1 MRLSLPIDPLLPE
14 LTASLHNHPNLVL
27 QADPGAGKTT
37 RVPPALLESGLLG
50 NGECWILEPRRLA
63 ARLAAT
69 RVADELG
76 EALGQQAGYAV
87 RFEQKVSKATRLRFV
102 TEGLLLRRL
111 HGDPQLRGI
120 SAVVLDEF
128 HERHLHTDLGIT
140 LLRRLQRESR
150 PDLRLLVMSAT
161 LDPGPVAA
169 FLDAPVLRS
178 EGRVFPVNTAF
189 LPRPDDRPIDQ
200 QVADALERLYSE
212 GLKNHTLVFLPGAAD
227 IRACL
232 KGCEGLAQRR
242 GLSLR
247 PLHGELS
254 PDAQAHAL
262 AVSDTPKVILSTNVA
277 ESSVT
282 LDGIGAVVDSGL
294 GREASHSP
302 WSGLSGLRTVRISQ
316 ARCTQRTGRAG
327 RTGPGRC
334 LRLYTEA
341 DFGGRPAFDTPE
353 LQRSD
358 LAEPLLSL
366 HGMGIADPAGLDWF
380 EAPPAASMTAA
391 EALLTQLGALENGA
405 LSAVGR
411 RMADLPLHPRL
422 ARLAIAGEDLG
433 IPQLAL
439 RAAALLETG
448 NLSARQGLATR
459 EGQGWAP
466 VKTGHGADS
475 DLLLR
480 LDQFEEAE
488 AAGFGAGACRAAGLD
503 LAALQRAKRAA
514 QSLARCLPSSLA
526 RGDRLLAVARDV
538 PPGTPR
544 VVTGPSPATAAS
556 EPADAE
562 TRLLKALLAAYPDRV
577 GQLSANGTCAF
588 AGGGGAKLDTS
599 SRVRRPGLILALEAE
614 ALKQGTG
621 GQTLIRM
628 ASRCEADWLLE
639 AFPDRLEDVDEVV
652 FNASAGRVERRT
664 EIRFEGLSIDM
675 SRGPADPA
683 DPRVTGL
690 LAQALRDRPLD
701 DVPAR
706 FLARL
711 AFLRKHRPDLELPED
726 LLDPLLE
733 GACQGRSTLREV
745 QDVDWP
751 ASLRQAFPS
760 DLLRLLDTWAPEAI
774 QLPKGRPTKV
784 HYEDDPPWIASRLQD
799 FWGLKKSP
807 AVAGGAVPLVLHLLA
822 PNMRAVQVTTDLAG
836 FWQRAYQELRPGLSR
851 RYPKHHWPE

>member
-1 MRLSLPIDPLLPE
+1 MRLSLPIDSLLPQLIE
-14 LTASLHNHPNLVL
+14 SLRGNPNLVL

-37 RVPPALLESGLLG
+37 RVPPALLEAGLLG
-50 NGECWILEPRRLA
+50 SGECWILEPRRLA

-69 RVADELG
+69 RVADELD
-76 EALGQQAGYAV
+76 EPLGQRAGYAV

-111 HGDPQLRGI
+111 HGDPRLGGI
-120 SAVVLDEF
+120 TAVVLDEF

-140 LLRRLQRESR
+140 LLRRLQRDSR
-150 PDLRLLVMSAT
+150 PDLKLLVMSAT
-161 LDPGPVAA
+161 LDPGPVATY
-169 FLDAPVLRS
+169 LDAPVMKS

-189 LPRPDDRPIDQ
+189 LPRPDDRPIEQ
-200 QVADALERLYSE
+200 QVADALDRLYGE
-212 GLKNHTLVFLPGAAD
+212 GLRNHTLVFLPGAAE

-232 KGCEGLAQRR
+232 KGCEAVAARR

-247 PLHGELS
+247 PLHGEIS

-262 AVSDTPKVILSTNVA
+262 EVCDTPKIILSTNVA

-316 ARCTQRTGRAG
+316 ARCIQRTGRAG

-334 LRLYTEA
+334 LRLYTET
-341 DFGGRPAFDTPE
+341 DFQARPTFDTPE

-358 LAEPLLSL
+358 LAEPLLAL
-366 HGMGIADPAGLDWF
+366 HDLGIAEPGALAWF
-380 EAPPAASMTAA
+380 EAPPDAALGAA
-391 EALLTQLGALENGA
+391 EALLTRLGALECGT
-405 LSAVGR
+405 LSPVGH

-422 ARLAIAGEDLG
+422 ARLVVAGADLG

-448 NLSARQGLATR
+448 NLSARLGLDR
-459 EGQGWAP
+459 GP

-488 AAGFGAGACRAAGLD
+488 AAGFSPGACRAAGLD
-503 LAALQRAKRAA
+503 AAAIQRARRAV
-514 QSLARCLPSSLA
+514 QSL
-526 RGDRLLAVARDV
+526 GRLL
-538 PPGTPR
+538 
-544 VVTGPSPATAAS
+544 PSPAD
-556 EPADAE
+556 PADAE
-562 TRLLKALLAAYPDRV
+562 TRMLKALLLAYPDRV

-588 AGGGGAKLDTS
+588 AGGGGAKLDPA
-599 SRVRRPGLILALEAE
+599 SRVRRPGLVLALEAE

-621 GQTLIRM
+621 GQTLIRL

-639 AFPDRLEDVDEVV
+639 AFSERLEDVDEVA
-652 FNASAGRVERRT
+652 FHASAGRVERRS
-664 EIRFEGLSIDM
+664 ELRYDGLTIDA
-675 SRGPADPA
+675 SRGPADPS
-683 DPRVTGL
+683 DPRVAAL
-690 LAQALRDRPLD
+690 LAVALRDRPLD
-701 DVPAR
+701 EVPAR

-711 AFLRKHRPDLELPED
+711 TFLRKHRPELNLSED
-726 LLDPLLE
+726 LLGPLLA
-733 GACQGRSTLREV
+733 GACAGRATLREV

-751 ASLRQAFPS
+751 AALRQAFPAET
-760 DLLRLLDTWAPEAI
+760 LRLLDAWAPEAV
-774 QLPKGRPTKV
+774 QLPKGRPTKI

-822 PNMRAVQVTTDLAG
+822 PNMRALQVTTDIAG
-836 FWQRAYQELRPGLSR
+836 FWQRVYKELRPALSR

>member
-1 MRLSLPIDPLLPE
+1 MRLNLPIDPLLPQLVE
-14 LTASLHNHPNLVL
+14 NLRQRPNLVL

-50 NGECWILEPRRLA
+50 EGECWILEPRRLA

-69 RVADELG
+69 RVAEELG
-76 EALGQQAGYAV
+76 EVLGQRAGYAV

-150 PDLRLLVMSAT
+150 PDLKLVVMSAT

-169 FLDAPVLRS
+169 YLEAPVMKS
-178 EGRVFPVNTAF
+178 EGRVFPVDTAF
-189 LPRPDDRPIDQ
+189 LPRPDDRHVEQ
-200 QVADALERLYSE
+200 QVADALERLYGE
-212 GLKNHTLVFLPGAAD
+212 GLRQHTLVFLPGAAE

-232 KGCEGLAQRR
+232 KGCEAVAARH

-247 PLHGELS
+247 PLHGDLS
-254 PDAQAHAL
+254 PEAQAHAL
-262 AVSDTPKVILSTNVA
+262 EVTATPKVILSTNVA

-316 ARCTQRTGRAG
+316 ARCAQRTGRAG

-341 DFGGRPAFDTPE
+341 DFGSRPAFDIPE
-353 LQRSD
+353 LQRAD
-358 LAEPLLSL
+358 LAEPLLAL
-366 HGMGIADPAGLDWF
+366 HGMGIGHPEALDWF
-380 EAPPAASMTAA
+380 EAPPATSLGAA
-391 EALLTQLGALENGA
+391 ETLLTRLGALEDGA
-405 LSAVGR
+405 LSPVGR

-422 ARLAIAGEDLG
+422 ARLAVAGTDLG

-448 NLSARQGLATR
+448 SLSARQGLDR
-459 EGQGWAP
+459 AP

-503 LAALQRAKRAA
+503 MAAIQRARRAV
-514 QSLARCLPSSLA
+514 QSLSRFL
-526 RGDRLLAVARDV
+526 
-538 PPGTPR
+538 
-544 VVTGPSPATAAS
+544 PSPAG
-556 EPADAE
+556 PADAE
-562 TRLLKALLAAYPDRV
+562 ARLLKALLLAYPDRV

-588 AGGGGAKLDTS
+588 AAGGGAKLDPA

-614 ALKQGTG
+614 AVKQGTG
-621 GQTLIRM
+621 GQTLIRQ

-639 AFPDRLEDVDEVV
+639 AFPERLEDIDEVV

-664 EIRFEGLSIDM
+664 EIRFDGLSIDV

-683 DPRVTGL
+683 DPRVASL
-690 LAQALRDRPLD
+690 LAEGLRDRPLD
-701 DVPAR
+701 EVPTR

-711 AFLRKHRPDLELPED
+711 AFLRKHRPDLDLPED
-726 LLDPLLE
+726 LLGPLLA
-733 GACQGRSTLREV
+733 GACRGRSTLREV

-751 ASLRQAFPS
+751 AALRQAFPA
-760 DLLRLLDTWAPEAI
+760 DTLRLLDAWAPEAI

-822 PNMRAVQVTTDLAG
+822 PNMRAVQVTTDLTG
-836 FWQRAYQELRPGLSR
+836 FWQRVYKELRPGLSR

>member
-1 MRLSLPIDPLLPE
+1 MRTPLPIDPLLPRIV
-14 LTASLHNHPNLVL
+14 ASLRDAPNLVL

-37 RVPPALLESGLLG
+37 RVPPALLEAGLLG
-50 NGECWILEPRRLA
+50 GGECWILEPRRLA

-76 EALGQQAGYAV
+76 EALGERAGYAV
-87 RFEQKVSKATRLRFV
+87 RFEQKISKATRLRFV

-111 HGDPQLRGI
+111 HGDPALKGI
-120 SAVVLDEF
+120 AAVVLDEF
-128 HERHLHTDLGIT
+128 HERHLHTDLGLT
-140 LLRRLQRESR
+140 LLRRLQRMAR
-150 PDLRLLVMSAT
+150 PDLKLLVMSAT

-169 FLDAPVLRS
+169 YLDAPVLQS
-178 EGRVFPVNTAF
+178 TGRAFPVDTAF
-189 LPRPDDRPIDQ
+189 LTRPDDRPVEL
-200 QVADALERLYSE
+200 QVADALERLYGE
-212 GLKNHTLVFLPGAAD
+212 GLKGHTLVFLPGAAE

-232 KGCEGLAQRR
+232 KGCEALAARR

-254 PDAQAHAL
+254 PEAQAFAL
-262 AVSDTPKVILSTNVA
+262 EATETPKVILSTNVA

-282 LDGIGAVVDSGL
+282 LDGIGAVVDTGL

-334 LRLYTEA
+334 LRLFTEA
-341 DFGGRPAFDTPE
+341 DFNARPAFDTPE
-353 LQRSD
+353 LQRAD
-358 LAEPLLSL
+358 LAEPLLAL
-366 HGMGIADPAGLDWF
+366 HGMGITRLSDLHWF
-380 EAPPAASMTAA
+380 EAPPEAAVAAA
-391 EALLTQLGALENGA
+391 EGLLARLGALADGA
-405 LSAVGR
+405 LTPVGR

-422 ARLAIAGEDLG
+422 ARLAIAGEDLS
-433 IPQLAL
+433 IPRLAL

-448 NLSARQGLATR
+448 SLSARQGLDR
-459 EGQGWAP
+459 AP

-480 LDQFEEAE
+480 LDHFEEAE

-503 LAALQRAKRAA
+503 ASAVHRAKRAV
-514 QSLARCLPSSLA
+514 QSLS
-526 RGDRLLAVARDV
+526 RLLPAV
-538 PPGTPR
+538 P
-544 VVTGPSPATAAS
+544 

-562 TRLLKALLAAYPDRV
+562 ARLLRALLAAYPDRV

-588 AGGGGAKLDTS
+588 AGGGGAKLDPA
-599 SRVRRPGLILALEAE
+599 SRVRRPGLVLALEAE
-614 ALKQGTG
+614 AAKQGTG
-621 GQTLIRM
+621 TQTLIRL
-628 ASRCEADWLLE
+628 ASRCEADWLLD
-639 AFPDRLEDVDEVV
+639 AFPERLEAVDELQ
-652 FNASAGRVERRT
+652 FNASAGRVERRS
-664 EIRFEGLSIDM
+664 EIRFDGLVVDS
-675 SRGPADPA
+675 SRGPADPS
-683 DPRVTGL
+683 DPRAGEL
-690 LAQALRDRPLD
+690 LGEALRGRPLD
-701 DVPAR
+701 EVPAR

-711 AFLRKHRPDLELPED
+711 AFLRKHRPDLDLPED
-726 LLDPLLE
+726 LLGPLLA
-733 GACQGRSTLREV
+733 GACVGRTTLREV

-751 ASLRQAFPS
+751 AALRQAFPPET
-760 DLLRLLDTWAPEAI
+760 LRLLDTWAPDAI

-799 FWGLKKSP
+799 FWGLKKTP

-836 FWQRAYQELRPGLSR
+836 FWQRAYQELRPALSR

>member
-1 MRLSLPIDPLLPE
+1 MRLSLPIDALLPQ
-14 LTASLHNHPNLVL
+14 LVGSLRGNPNLVL

-37 RVPPALLESGLLG
+37 RVPPALLEAGLLG
-50 NGECWILEPRRLA
+50 EGERGGECWILEPRRLA

-76 EALGQQAGYAV
+76 EPLGQRAGYAV

-111 HGDPQLRGI
+111 QGDPQLRGLA
-120 SAVVLDEF
+120 AVVLDEF

-140 LLRRLQRESR
+140 LLRRLQRTSR
-150 PDLRLLVMSAT
+150 PDLKLLVMSAT
-161 LDPGPVAA
+161 LDPGPVATY
-169 FLDAPVLRS
+169 LDAPVIQS
-178 EGRVFPVNTAF
+178 EGRAFPVDTAF
-189 LPRPDDRPIDQ
+189 LPRPDDRPIEL
-200 QVADALERLYSE
+200 QVSDALDRLYGE
-212 GLKNHTLVFLPGAAD
+212 GLKNHTLVFLPGAAE

-232 KGCEGLAQRR
+232 KGCEIVAARR

-262 AVSDTPKVILSTNVA
+262 EVTDTPKVILSTNVA

-302 WSGLSGLRTVRISQ
+302 WSGLSGLRTTRISQ

-341 DFGGRPAFDTPE
+341 DFGARPAFDTPE

-366 HGMGIADPAGLDWF
+366 HGMGITDPGALDWF
-380 EAPPAASMTAA
+380 EAPPATAMTAA
-391 EALLTQLGALENGA
+391 ESLLTRLGALADGA
-405 LSAVGR
+405 LTPMGR

-422 ARLAIAGEDLG
+422 ARLAVAGEDLG

-448 NLSARQGLATR
+448 NLSARQGLDQT
-459 EGQGWAP
+459 P
-466 VKTGHGADS
+466 VKTGHGVDS

-488 AAGFGAGACRAAGLD
+488 AAGFSAGACRAAGLD
-503 LAALQRAKRAA
+503 AAAVHRAKRAV
-514 QSLARCLPSSLA
+514 QPLS
-526 RGDRLLAVARDV
+526 RLL
-538 PPGTPR
+538 
-544 VVTGPSPATAAS
+544 PSPA
-556 EPADAE
+556 EPPEAE
-562 TRLLKALLAAYPDRV
+562 TRLLKALLQAYPDRV
-577 GQLSANGTCAF
+577 GQLSTNGTCAF
-588 AGGGGAKLDTS
+588 AGGGGAKLDPA

-614 ALKQGTG
+614 AVKQGTG
-621 GQTLIRM
+621 GQTLIRL

-639 AFPDRLEDVDEVV
+639 AFPERLEDVDEVL
-652 FNASAGRVERRT
+652 FNASAGRVERRS
-664 EIRFEGLSIDM
+664 EIRYEGLSLDV

-683 DPRVTGL
+683 DPRVGEL
-690 LAQALRDRPLD
+690 LAEALRARPLD
-701 DVPAR
+701 EVPAR

-711 AFLRKHRPDLELPED
+711 AFLRKQRPDLGLPED
-726 LLDPLLE
+726 LLGPLLT
-733 GACQGRSTLREV
+733 GACAGRTTLREV

-751 ASLRQAFPS
+751 GALRQAFPAET
-760 DLLRLLDTWAPEAI
+760 LRLLDAWAPEAI

-799 FWGLKKSP
+799 FWGLKKTP

-822 PNMRAVQVTTDLAG
+822 PNMRALQVTTDLAG
-836 FWQRAYQELRPGLSR
+836 FWQRVYKDLRPGLSR

>member
-1 MRLSLPIDPLLPE
+1 MLTPLPIDPLLLRLVE
-14 LTASLHNHPNLVL
+14 SLRGNPNLVL

-37 RVPPALLESGLLG
+37 RVPPALLASGLLG
-50 NGECWILEPRRLA
+50 DGECWILEPRRLA
-63 ARLAAT
+63 ARLAAS

-76 EALGQQAGYAV
+76 EPLGQRAGYAV

-120 SAVVLDEF
+120 AAVVLDEF
-128 HERHLHTDLGIT
+128 HERHLHTDLAIT
-140 LLRRLQRESR
+140 LLRRLQQISR
-150 PDLRLLVMSAT
+150 PDLKLLVMSAT
-161 LDPGPVAA
+161 LDPGPVATY
-169 FLDAPVLRS
+169 LDAPVMQS
-178 EGRVFPVNTAF
+178 EGRVFPVDTAF
-189 LPRPDDRPIDQ
+189 LPRPDDRPIEQ
-200 QVADALERLYSE
+200 QVADALERLYGE
-212 GLKNHTLVFLPGAAD
+212 GLREHTLVFLPGAAE

-232 KGCEGLAQRR
+232 KGCEAVALRR

-254 PDAQAHAL
+254 PEAQTHAL
-262 AVSDTPKVILSTNVA
+262 EATDTPKVILSTNVA

-282 LDGIGAVVDSGL
+282 LDRIGAVVDSGL

-316 ARCTQRTGRAG
+316 ARCVQRTGRAG

-341 DFGGRPAFDTPE
+341 DFGARPAFDMPE

-366 HGMGIADPAGLDWF
+366 HGMGITDPAALAWF

-391 EALLTQLGALENGA
+391 ETLLTRLGALESGT
-405 LSAVGR
+405 LSAEGR
-411 RMADLPLHPRL
+411 RMASLPLHPRL
-422 ARLAIAGEDLG
+422 ARLAVTGEDLG

-448 NLSARQGLATR
+448 SLSARQGLDR
-459 EGQGWAP
+459 AP
-466 VKTGHGADS
+466 MKTGHGVDS

-480 LDQFEEAE
+480 LDQFEEAQ
-488 AAGFGAGACRAAGLD
+488 AAGFGAGACRAAGLEVS
-503 LAALQRAKRAA
+503 ALHRARRAV
-514 QSLARCLPSSLA
+514 QSLSRFL
-526 RGDRLLAVARDV
+526 
-538 PPGTPR
+538 
-544 VVTGPSPATAAS
+544 PSPA

-562 TRLLKALLAAYPDRV
+562 SRLLKALLWAYPDRV

-588 AGGGGAKLDTS
+588 AGGGGAKLDPA
-599 SRVRRPGLILALEAE
+599 SRVRRPGLILALEAD
-614 ALKQGTG
+614 AVKQGTG
-621 GQTLIRM
+621 GQTLIRL
-628 ASRCEADWLLE
+628 ASRCEADWLLD
-639 AFPDRLEDVDEVV
+639 AFPERLEDVDEVA
-652 FNASAGRVERRT
+652 FNASAGRVERRS
-664 EIRFEGLSIDM
+664 EIRYDGLSLDA

-683 DPRVTGL
+683 DPRVATL
-690 LAQALRDRPLD
+690 LAEALRERPLD
-701 DVPAR
+701 EVPAR
-706 FLARL
+706 YLARL
-711 AFLRKHRPDLELPED
+711 TFLRRHRPELGLPED
-726 LLDPLLE
+726 LVGPLLA
-733 GACQGRSTLREV
+733 GACVGRTTLREV

-751 ASLRQAFPS
+751 AALRQAFPTET
-760 DLLRLLDTWAPEAI
+760 LRLLDAWAPEAI

-807 AVAGGAVPLVLHLLA
+807 SVAGGVVPLVLHLLA
-822 PNMRAVQVTTDLAG
+822 PNMRALQVTTDLAG
-836 FWQRAYQELRPGLSR
+836 FWERVYKDLRPTLSR

>member
-1 MRLSLPIDPLLPE
+1 MRLSLPIDPLLPQIVD
-14 LTASLHNHPNLVL
+14 SLRSQPNLVL

-50 NGECWILEPRRLA
+50 EGECWILEPRRLA

-76 EALGQQAGYAV
+76 EPLGQRAGYAV
-87 RFEQKVSKATRLRFV
+87 RFEQKVSRATRLRFV

-120 SAVVLDEF
+120 AAVVLDEF
-128 HERHLHTDLGIT
+128 HERHLHTDLAIT
-140 LLRRLQRESR
+140 LLRRLQRSNR
-150 PDLRLLVMSAT
+150 PDLKLLVMSAT

-169 FLDAPVLRS
+169 YLDAPVSKS
-178 EGRVFPVNTAF
+178 EGRAFPVATAF

-200 QVADALERLYSE
+200 QVSDALDKLYGE
-212 GLKNHTLVFLPGAAD
+212 GLRGHTLVFLPGAAE

-232 KGCEGLAQRR
+232 KGCEALAARR

-247 PLHGELS
+247 PLHGDLS
-254 PDAQAHAL
+254 PEAQALAL
-262 AVSDTPKVILSTNVA
+262 VASDTPKVILSTNVA

-316 ARCTQRTGRAG
+316 ARCVQRTGRAG

-341 DFGGRPAFDTPE
+341 DYQARPAFDTPE

-358 LAEPLLSL
+358 LAVPLLSL
-366 HGMGIADPAGLDWF
+366 HGMGITDPSTLDWF
-380 EAPPAASMTAA
+380 EAPPAASLAAA
-391 EALLTQLGALENGA
+391 EGLLTRLGALTEGA
-405 LSAVGR
+405 LTAVGR

-422 ARLAIAGEDLG
+422 ARLAVAGEDLG

-439 RAAALLETG
+439 RAAALLESG
-448 NLSARQGLATR
+448 NLSARQGLDR
-459 EGQGWAP
+459 GP

-488 AAGFGAGACRAAGLD
+488 AASFSAGACRAAGLD
-503 LAALQRAKRAA
+503 ASAVHRAKRAV
-514 QSLARCLPSSLA
+514 QSLT
-526 RGDRLLAVARDV
+526 RLL
-538 PPGTPR
+538 
-544 VVTGPSPATAAS
+544 PSPAP
-556 EPADAE
+556 PADAE
-562 TRLLKALLAAYPDRV
+562 TRLLKALLMAYPDRV
-577 GQLSANGTCAF
+577 GQLSTNGTCAF
-588 AGGGGAKLDTS
+588 ASGGGAKLDPA

-614 ALKQGTG
+614 AVKQGTG
-621 GQTLIRM
+621 TQSQIRL
-628 ASRCEADWLLE
+628 ASRCEGDWLLD
-639 AFPDRLEDVDEVV
+639 AFPERLEDVDDVT
-652 FNASAGRVERRT
+652 FNASAGRVERRS
-664 EIRFEGLSIDM
+664 EIRFDGLVIDA

-683 DPRVTGL
+683 DPRVATL
-690 LAQALRDRPLD
+690 LAEALRDRPLD
-701 DVPAR
+701 EVPAR

-711 AFLRKHRPDLELPED
+711 VFLRKHRPELALPED
-726 LLDPLLE
+726 PLGPLLA
-733 GACQGRSTLREV
+733 GACAGRTNLREV

-751 ASLRQAFPS
+751 AALRQAFPAET
-760 DLLRLLDTWAPEAI
+760 LRLLDAWAPESI

-799 FWGLKKSP
+799 FWGLKKTP

-822 PNMRAVQVTTDLAG
+822 PNMRALQVTTDLAG
-836 FWQRAYQELRPGLSR
+836 FWQRVYKELRPALSR

>member
-1 MRLSLPIDPLLPE
+1 MRVSLPIDPLLPQIV
-14 LTASLHNHPNLVL
+14 ASLRGNPNLVL

-37 RVPPALLESGLLG
+37 RVPPALLEAGLLG
-50 NGECWILEPRRLA
+50 DGECWILEPRRLA

-76 EALGQQAGYAV
+76 EALGQRAGYAV

-111 HGDPQLRGI
+111 HGDPQLKGI
-120 SAVVLDEF
+120 AAVVLDEF

-140 LLRRLQRESR
+140 LLRRLQRGSR
-150 PDLRLLVMSAT
+150 PDLKLLVMSAT

-169 FLDAPVLRS
+169 YLDAPVLRS
-178 EGRVFPVNTAF
+178 EGRAFPVDTAF
-189 LPRPDDRPIDQ
+189 LPRPDDRPIEA
-200 QVADALERLYSE
+200 QVSDALDRLYGE
-212 GLKNHTLVFLPGAAD
+212 GLKEHTLVFLPGAVE

-232 KGCEGLAQRR
+232 KGCEAVAARR

-262 AVSDTPKVILSTNVA
+262 EVTGTPKVILSTNVA

-302 WSGLSGLRTVRISQ
+302 WSGLSGLRTTRISQ

-341 DFGGRPAFDTPE
+341 DFGARPAFDMPE

-366 HGMGIADPAGLDWF
+366 HGMGIAEPGALDWF
-380 EAPPAASMTAA
+380 EAPPAASLTAA
-391 EALLTQLGALENGA
+391 ETLLTRLGALADGA
-405 LSAVGR
+405 LTPVGR

-422 ARLAIAGEDLG
+422 ARLAVAGDDLG

-448 NLSARQGLATR
+448 NLTARQGLDR
-459 EGQGWAP
+459 AP

-488 AAGFGAGACRAAGLD
+488 AASFSAGACRAAGLD
-503 LAALQRAKRAA
+503 ASAVHRAKRAV
-514 QSLARCLPSSLA
+514 QSLAR
-526 RGDRLLAVARDV
+526 LL
-538 PPGTPR
+538 
-544 VVTGPSPATAAS
+544 PSPAEPS
-556 EPADAE
+556 EAE
-562 TRLLKALLAAYPDRV
+562 PRLLKALLQAYPDRV

-588 AGGGGAKLDTS
+588 AGGGGAKLDPA

-614 ALKQGTG
+614 AMKQGTG
-621 GQTLIRM
+621 GQTLIRL
-628 ASRCEADWLLE
+628 ASRCEADWLLD
-639 AFPDRLEDVDEVV
+639 AFPERLEDVDEVL
-652 FNASAGRVERRT
+652 FNASAGRVERRS
-664 EIRFEGLSIDM
+664 EIRYDGLGIDM

-683 DPRVTGL
+683 DPRVAGL
-690 LAQALRDRPLD
+690 LAQALKERPLD
-701 DVPAR
+701 EVPAR
-706 FLARL
+706 YLARL
-711 AFLRKHRPDLELPED
+711 AFLRKHRTDLDLPED
-726 LLDPLLE
+726 LLGPLLA
-733 GACQGRSTLREV
+733 GACAGRTTLREV

-751 ASLRQAFPS
+751 AALRQAFPAET
-760 DLLRLLDTWAPEAI
+760 LRLLEAWAPETF

-799 FWGLKKSP
+799 FWGLKKTP

-836 FWQRAYQELRPGLSR
+836 FWQRVYKELRPGLSR

>member
-1 MRLSLPIDPLLPE
+1 MTQPLPIDPLLPRLLE
-14 LTASLHNHPNLVL
+14 NLRQQPNLVL

-37 RVPPALLESGLLG
+37 RVPPALLASGLLG
-50 NGECWILEPRRLA
+50 DGTCWILEPRRLA

-76 EALGQQAGYAV
+76 EALGQRAGYAV

-111 HGDPQLRGI
+111 HGDPLLKGI

-128 HERHLHTDLGIT
+128 HERHLHTDLAIT
-140 LLRRLQRESR
+140 LLRRLQRGQR
-150 PDLRLLVMSAT
+150 PDLKLLVMSAT
-161 LDPGPVAA
+161 LDPGPVATY
-169 FLDAPVLRS
+169 LDAPVLKS
-178 EGRVFPVNTAF
+178 EGRVFPVATEF
-189 LPRPDDRPIDQ
+189 LARPDDRPLEQ
-200 QVADALERLYSE
+200 QVAEALDRLYGE
-212 GLKNHTLVFLPGAAD
+212 GLQGHTLVFLPGAAE

-232 KGCEGLAQRR
+232 KGCEAVALRR

-247 PLHGELS
+247 PLHGELP

-262 AVSDTPKVILSTNVA
+262 EVTATPKVILSTNVA

-302 WSGLSGLRTVRISQ
+302 WSGISGLRTVRISQ
-316 ARCTQRTGRAG
+316 ARCVQRTGRAG

-341 DFGGRPAFDTPE
+341 EFGARPAFDVPE
-353 LQRSD
+353 LQRAD
-358 LAEPLLSL
+358 LAEPLLAL
-366 HGMGIADPAGLDWF
+366 HGMGIGDPGSLAWF
-380 EAPPAASMTAA
+380 EAPPEPALAAG
-391 EALLTQLGALENGA
+391 EALLTRLGALQDGA
-405 LSAVGR
+405 LTPIGQ

-422 ARLAIAGEDLG
+422 ARLAVAGADLG

-448 NLSARQGLATR
+448 NLAARQGLALRPGHRSTPLP
-459 EGQGWAP
+459 A
-466 VKTGHGADS
+466 GHGADS

-503 LAALQRAKRAA
+503 GSAIQRARRAV
-514 QSLARCLPSSLA
+514 QSLARLLPAPL
-526 RGDRLLAVARDV
+526 
-538 PPGTPR
+538 
-544 VVTGPSPATAAS
+544 

-562 TRLLKALLAAYPDRV
+562 PRLLQALLLSYPDRV
-577 GQLSANGTCAF
+577 GHLSANGTCAF
-588 AGGGGAKLDTS
+588 AGGGGARLDTA

-614 ALKQGTG
+614 AVKQGTG
-621 GQTLIRM
+621 GHTLIRQ

-639 AFPDRLEDVDEVV
+639 AFPEALEEVDELT
-652 FNASAGRVERRT
+652 FHAAAGRVERRT
-664 EIRFEGLSIDM
+664 ELRYDGLAIDT

-683 DPRVTGL
+683 DPRVAKL
-690 LAQALRDRPLD
+690 LAEALRDRPLD
-701 DVPAR
+701 ELPSR
-706 FLARL
+706 YLARL
-711 AFLRKHRPDLELPED
+711 AFLRKHRPDLDLPED
-726 LLDPLLE
+726 LLGPLLA
-733 GACQGRSTLREV
+733 GACAGRATLREV

-751 ASLRQAFPS
+751 SALRQAFPTEV
-760 DLLRLLDTWAPEAI
+760 LRLLDAWAPEAV
-774 QLPKGRPTKV
+774 QLPKGRPMKV

-799 FWGLKKSP
+799 FWGLKKTP
-807 AVAGGAVPLVLHLLA
+807 TVAGGAVPLVLHLLA

-836 FWQRAYQELRPGLSR
+836 FWQRAYKELRPGLSR

>member
-1 MRLSLPIDPLLPE
+1 MRLNLPIDPLLPRLVE
-14 LTASLHNHPNLVL
+14 HLRQQPNLVL

-50 NGECWILEPRRLA
+50 EGECWVLEPRRLA

-69 RVADELG
+69 RVAEELG
-76 EALGQQAGYAV
+76 EALGQRAGYAV

-111 HGDPQLRGI
+111 HSDPRLKGI

-128 HERHLHTDLGIT
+128 HERHLHTDLAIT
-140 LLRRLQRESR
+140 LLRRLQHEGR
-150 PDLRLLVMSAT
+150 PDLKLLVMSAT

-169 FLDAPVLRS
+169 YLDAPVMKS
-178 EGRVFPVNTAF
+178 EGRVFPVVTAF
-189 LPRPDDRPIDQ
+189 LPRPDDRPVDQ
-200 QVADALERLYSE
+200 QVADALERLYGE
-212 GLKNHTLVFLPGAAD
+212 GLRQHTLVFLPGAAE

-232 KGCEGLAQRR
+232 KGCEAVAARR

-247 PLHGELS
+247 PLHGDLS
-254 PDAQAHAL
+254 PEAQAHAL
-262 AVSDTPKVILSTNVA
+262 EASASPKVILSTNVA

-341 DFGGRPAFDTPE
+341 DFGARPAFDIPE

-358 LAEPLLSL
+358 LAEPLLAL
-366 HGMGIADPAGLDWF
+366 HGMGIGHPEALDWF
-380 EAPPAASMTAA
+380 EAPPPTSIGAA
-391 EALLTQLGALENGA
+391 ETLLTRLGALEDGA
-405 LSAVGR
+405 LSPVGR

-422 ARLAIAGEDLG
+422 ARLAVAGADLG

-448 NLSARQGLATR
+448 SLSARQGLDR
-459 EGQGWAP
+459 AP

-480 LDQFEEAE
+480 LDQYEEAE
-488 AAGFGAGACRAAGLD
+488 AASFGAGACRAAGLD
-503 LAALQRAKRAA
+503 LAAIQRARRAV
-514 QSLARCLPSSLA
+514 QSLVRFLPSLA
-526 RGDRLLAVARDV
+526 
-538 PPGTPR
+538 
-544 VVTGPSPATAAS
+544 

-562 TRLLKALLAAYPDRV
+562 ARLLKALLLAYPDRV
-577 GQLSANGTCAF
+577 GQLSANATCAF
-588 AGGGGAKLDTS
+588 AGGGGAKLDPA

-614 ALKQGTG
+614 AVKQGTG
-621 GQTLIRM
+621 GQTLIRQ

-639 AFPDRLEDVDEVV
+639 AFPERLEDIDELV

-664 EIRFEGLSIDM
+664 EIRFDGLSIDV

-683 DPRVTGL
+683 DSRVAAL
-690 LAQALRDRPLD
+690 LAEGLRDRPLD
-701 DVPAR
+701 EVPTR

-711 AFLRKHRPDLELPED
+711 AFLRKHRPELDLPED
-726 LLDPLLE
+726 LLGPLLA
-733 GACQGRSTLREV
+733 GACRGRSTLREV

-751 ASLRQAFPS
+751 AALRQAFPA
-760 DLLRLLDTWAPEAI
+760 DTLRLLDAWAPEAI

-836 FWQRAYQELRPGLSR
+836 FWQRVYLELRPGLSR

>member
-1 MRLSLPIDPLLPE
+1 MRTALPIDPLLPRIV
-14 LTASLHNHPNLVL
+14 ASLRDNPNLVL

-37 RVPPALLESGLLG
+37 RVPPALLEAGLLG
-50 NGECWILEPRRLA
+50 SGECWILEPRRLA

-76 EALGQQAGYAV
+76 EALGQRAGYAV
-87 RFEQKVSKATRLRFV
+87 RFEQKVSRATRLRFV

-111 HGDPQLRGI
+111 HGDPQLKGI
-120 SAVVLDEF
+120 TAVVLDEF

-140 LLRRLQRESR
+140 LLRRLQHAGR
-150 PDLRLLVMSAT
+150 PDLKLLVMSAT

-169 FLDAPVLRS
+169 YLDAPVLRS
-178 EGRVFPVNTAF
+178 EGRAFPVDTAF
-189 LPRPDDRPIDQ
+189 LPRPDDRPVEQ
-200 QVADALERLYSE
+200 QVADALDRLYGE
-212 GLKNHTLVFLPGAAD
+212 GLKNHTLVILPGAAE

-232 KGCEGLAQRR
+232 KGCEAVAARR

-254 PDAQAHAL
+254 PEAQAFAL
-262 AVSDTPKVILSTNVA
+262 EASDAPKVILSTNVA

-334 LRLYTEA
+334 LRLYTEP
-341 DFGGRPAFDTPE
+341 DFGARPAFDTPE
-353 LQRSD
+353 LQRAD
-358 LAEPLLSL
+358 LAEPLLAL
-366 HGMGIADPAGLDWF
+366 HGMGIPEPSALDWF
-380 EAPPAASMTAA
+380 EAPPGASMTAA
-391 EALLTQLGALENGA
+391 EALLTRLGALEGGA
-405 LSAVGR
+405 LTPIGR

-422 ARLAIAGEDLG
+422 ARLAVAGEDLG
-433 IPQLAL
+433 IAPLAL
-439 RAAALLETG
+439 RAAALLESG
-448 NLSARQGLATR
+448 NLSARQGLDRT
-459 EGQGWAP
+459 P

-503 LAALQRAKRAA
+503 ASAVHRAKRAV
-514 QSLARCLPSSLA
+514 QSLS
-526 RGDRLLAVARDV
+526 RLLPASPE
-538 PPGTPR
+538 PP
-544 VVTGPSPATAAS
+544 
-556 EPADAE
+556 DAE
-562 TRLLKALLAAYPDRV
+562 PRLLKALLAAYPDRV
-577 GQLSANGTCAF
+577 GQLSTNGTCAF
-588 AGGGGAKLDTS
+588 AGGGGARLDAA
-599 SRVRRPGLILALEAE
+599 SRVRRPGFILALEAE
-614 ALKQGTG
+614 AQKQGTG
-621 GQTLIRM
+621 GQTLIRL
-628 ASRCEADWLLE
+628 ASRCEADWLLD
-639 AFPDRLEDVDEVV
+639 AFPECLDAVDELL

-664 EIRFEGLSIDM
+664 EIRFNGLVIDS

-683 DPRVTGL
+683 DPRVGEL
-690 LAQALRDRPLD
+690 LSAALRERPLEE
-701 DVPAR
+701 VPAR
-706 FLARL
+706 FVARL
-711 AFLRKHRPDLELPED
+711 SFLRKHRPELELPED
-726 LLDPLLE
+726 LLGPLLA
-733 GACQGRSTLREV
+733 GACARRTTLREV

-751 ASLRQAFPS
+751 AALRQAFPAET
-760 DLLRLLDTWAPEAI
+760 LRLLDAWAPDAV

-799 FWGLKKSP
+799 FWGLKKTP
-807 AVAGGAVPLVLHLLA
+807 TVAGGAVPLVLHLLA
-822 PNMRAVQVTTDLAG
+822 PNMRALQVTTDLAG
-836 FWQRAYQELRPGLSR
+836 FWQRAYKELRPALSR

>member
-1 MRLSLPIDPLLPE
+1 MRLDLPIDPLLPQ
-14 LTASLHNHPNLVL
+14 LVDSLRRRPNLVL

-50 NGECWILEPRRLA
+50 AGECWILEPRRLA

-69 RVADELG
+69 RVAEELG
-76 EALGQQAGYAV
+76 EALGQRAGYAV
-87 RFEQKVSKATRLRFV
+87 RFEQKISKVTRLRFV

-111 HGDPQLRGI
+111 QGDPALKGI

-128 HERHLHTDLGIT
+128 HERHLHTDLAIT
-140 LLRRLQRESR
+140 LLRRLQRATR

-169 FLDAPVLRS
+169 YLDAPVLKS
-178 EGRVFPVNTAF
+178 EGRAYSVETAF
-189 LPRPDDRPIDQ
+189 LARPDDRPIDQ
-200 QVADALERLYSE
+200 QVADALERLYGA
-212 GLKNHTLVFLPGAAD
+212 GLRGHTLVFLPGAAE

-232 KGCEGLAQRR
+232 RGCEALALRR

-254 PDAQAHAL
+254 PVAQAHAL
-262 AVSDTPKVILSTNVA
+262 ELTSTPKVILSTNVA

-294 GREASHSP
+294 GREAAHSP
-302 WSGLSGLRTVRISQ
+302 WSGLSGLRTTRISQ
-316 ARCTQRTGRAG
+316 ARCVQRTGRAG

-341 DFGGRPAFDTPE
+341 DFGARPPFDVPE

-358 LAEPLLSL
+358 LAEPLLAL
-366 HGMGIADPAGLDWF
+366 HGMCIADPASLDWF
-380 EAPPAASMTAA
+380 EAPPAASVVAA
-391 EALLTQLGALENGA
+391 ETLLTRLSALADGA
-405 LSAVGR
+405 LSPLGR
-411 RMADLPLHPRL
+411 RMAELPLHPRL
-422 ARLAIAGEDLG
+422 ARLAVAGQDLG

-448 NLSARQGLATR
+448 SLAARQGLDR
-459 EGQGWAP
+459 PPG
-466 VKTGHGADS
+466 KTGHGADS

-488 AAGFGAGACRAAGLD
+488 AAGFGAGACRVAGLD
-503 LAALQRAKRAA
+503 ASTIQRAKRAVH
-514 QSLARCLPSSLA
+514 SLERFL
-526 RGDRLLAVARDV
+526 
-538 PPGTPR
+538 
-544 VVTGPSPATAAS
+544 PSPA
-556 EPADAE
+556 EPMDAE
-562 TRLLKALLAAYPDRV
+562 TRLLKALLLAYPDRV

-588 AGGGGAKLDTS
+588 GGGGGAKLDPA
-599 SRVRRPGLILALEAE
+599 SRVRRPGLILAVEAD
-614 ALKQGTG
+614 AVKQGTG
-621 GQTLIRM
+621 GQTLIRQ

-639 AFPDRLEDVDEVV
+639 AFPERLEDIDELV

-664 EIRFEGLSIDM
+664 ELRYDGLIIDAGR
-675 SRGPADPA
+675 SPADPG
-683 DPRVTGL
+683 DPRVTAL
-690 LAQALRDRPLD
+690 LAEGLRDRPLD
-701 DVPAR
+701 EVPTR

-711 AFLRKHRPDLELPED
+711 AFLRKHRPELNLPND
-726 LLDPLLE
+726 LLGPLLA
-733 GACQGRSTLREV
+733 GACRGRSTLREV

-751 ASLRQAFPS
+751 AALRQAFPTET
-760 DLLRLLDTWAPEAI
+760 LRLLDAWAPEAI
-774 QLPKGRPTKV
+774 QLPKGRPTRV

-799 FWGLKKSP
+799 FWGLKKTP
-807 AVAGGAVPLVLHLLA
+807 TVAGGAVPLVLHLLA
-822 PNMRAVQVTTDLAG
+822 PNMRALQVTTDLAG
-836 FWQRAYQELRPGLSR
+836 FWQRVYKELRPGLSR

>member
-1 MRLSLPIDPLLPE
+1 MRSPLPIDPLLPRI
-14 LTASLHNHPNLVL
+14 ADSLRGNPNLVL

-37 RVPPALLESGLLG
+37 RVPPALLEAGLLG
-50 NGECWILEPRRLA
+50 DGECWILEPRRLA

-76 EALGQQAGYAV
+76 EVLGQRAGYAV

-111 HGDPQLRGI
+111 HGDPQLKGI
-120 SAVVLDEF
+120 AAVVLDEF

-140 LLRRLQRESR
+140 MLRRLQRATR
-150 PDLRLLVMSAT
+150 PDLKLLVMSAT

-169 FLDAPVLRS
+169 YLDAPVLRS
-178 EGRVFPVNTAF
+178 EGRAFPVDTSF
-189 LPRPDDRPIDQ
+189 LPRPDDRPIEL
-200 QVADALERLYSE
+200 QVADALDRLYGE
-212 GLKNHTLVFLPGAAD
+212 GLKEHTLVFLPGAAE

-232 KGCEGLAQRR
+232 KGCEAVAAKR

-262 AVSDTPKVILSTNVA
+262 EATGTPKVILSTNVA

-282 LDGIGAVVDSGL
+282 LDGIGAVVDTGL

-316 ARCTQRTGRAG
+316 ARCVQRTGRAG

-334 LRLYTEA
+334 LRLFTEA
-341 DFGGRPAFDTPE
+341 DFNARPAFDMPE

-358 LAEPLLSL
+358 LAEPLLAL
-366 HGMGIADPAGLDWF
+366 HGMGLPRPSELHWF
-380 EAPPAASMTAA
+380 EAPPEAAVTAA
-391 EALLTQLGALENGA
+391 EGLLARLGALADGA
-405 LSAVGR
+405 LTPVGR

-422 ARLAIAGEDLG
+422 ARLAVAGEDLG
-433 IPQLAL
+433 IPKLAL
-439 RAAALLETG
+439 HAAALLETG
-448 NLSARQGLATR
+448 SLAARQGLDRTPA
-459 EGQGWAP
+459 
-466 VKTGHGADS
+466 KTGHGADS

-503 LAALQRAKRAA
+503 ASAVHRAKRAV
-514 QSLARCLPSSLA
+514 QSLSRLLPSA
-526 RGDRLLAVARDV
+526 
-538 PPGTPR
+538 P
-544 VVTGPSPATAAS
+544 

-562 TRLLKALLAAYPDRV
+562 PRLLKALLMAYPDRV

-588 AGGGGAKLDTS
+588 AGGGGAKLDPS

-614 ALKQGTG
+614 AQKQGTG
-621 GQTLIRM
+621 GQTLIRL
-628 ASRCEADWLLE
+628 ASRCEADWLLD
-639 AFPDRLEDVDEVV
+639 AFPERLEDVDEVC
-652 FNASAGRVERRT
+652 FNASAGRVERRS
-664 EIRFEGLSIDM
+664 EIRFDGLVIDA

-683 DPRVTGL
+683 DPQVREL
-690 LAQALRDRPLD
+690 LADALRDRPLD
-701 DVPAR
+701 EVPTR

-711 AFLRKHRPDLELPED
+711 AFLRKHRPDLDLPED
-726 LLDPLLE
+726 LLGPLLA
-733 GACQGRSTLREV
+733 GACAGRSTLREV

-751 ASLRQAFPS
+751 AALRQAFPAET
-760 DLLRLLDTWAPEAI
+760 LRLLDAWAPEAI
-774 QLPKGRPTKV
+774 QLPKGRPTRV

-799 FWGLKKSP
+799 FWGLKKTP
-807 AVAGGAVPLVLHLLA
+807 TVAGGAVPLVLHLLA

>member
-1 MRLSLPIDPLLPE
+1 MHSPLPIDPLLSQIVD
-14 LTASLHNHPNLVL
+14 SLRGNPNLVL

-37 RVPPALLESGLLG
+37 RVPPALMEAGLLG
-50 NGECWILEPRRLA
+50 DGECWILEPRRLA

-76 EALGQQAGYAV
+76 EALGQRAGYAV

-111 HGDPQLRGI
+111 HGDPQLKGI
-120 SAVVLDEF
+120 AAVVLDEF

-140 LLRRLQRESR
+140 LLRRLQRTAR
-150 PDLRLLVMSAT
+150 PDLKLLVMSAT

-169 FLDAPVLRS
+169 YLDAPVLRS
-178 EGRVFPVNTAF
+178 EGRAFPVDTAF
-189 LPRPDDRPIDQ
+189 LPRPDDRPLDQ
-200 QVADALERLYSE
+200 QVSEALDALYGG
-212 GLKNHTLVFLPGAAD
+212 GLRQHTLVFLPGAAE

-232 KGCEGLAQRR
+232 RGCEAVAARR

-254 PDAQAHAL
+254 TEAQAFAL
-262 AVSDTPKVILSTNVA
+262 EGTGTPKVILSTNVA

-316 ARCTQRTGRAG
+316 ARCAQRTGRAG

-341 DFGGRPAFDTPE
+341 DFGARPAFDTPE
-353 LQRSD
+353 LQRAD
-358 LAEPLLSL
+358 LAEPLLAL
-366 HGMGIADPAGLDWF
+366 RGLGIPGASALDWF
-380 EAPPAASMTAA
+380 EAPPKAAVDAA
-391 EALLTQLGALENGA
+391 ESLLARLGALADGA
-405 LSAVGR
+405 LTPVGR

-422 ARLAIAGEDLG
+422 ARLAVAGQDLG
-433 IPQLAL
+433 VPQRTL

-448 NLSARQGLATR
+448 SLSARQGLDR
-459 EGQGWAP
+459 AP
-466 VKTGHGADS
+466 VKTGHGAES

-503 LAALQRAKRAA
+503 ASAVHRAKRAA
-514 QSLARCLPSSLA
+514 QSLARLLPPL
-526 RGDRLLAVARDV
+526 
-538 PPGTPR
+538 P
-544 VVTGPSPATAAS
+544 

-562 TRLLKALLAAYPDRV
+562 PRLLKALLLAYPDRV

-588 AGGGGAKLDTS
+588 AGGGGARLDPA
-599 SRVRRPGLILALEAE
+599 SRVRRPGLVLALEAE
-614 ALKQGTG
+614 AQKQGTG
-621 GQTLIRM
+621 GQTLIRL
-628 ASRCEADWLLE
+628 ASRCEADWLLD
-639 AFPDRLEDVDEVV
+639 AFPERLEDVEEVG
-652 FNASAGRVERRT
+652 FNPSAGRVERRC
-664 EIRFEGLSIDM
+664 EIRFDGLVIDS

-683 DPRVTGL
+683 DPRVGKL
-690 LAQALRDRPLD
+690 LAEALRDRPLD
-701 DVPAR
+701 EVPAR
-706 FLARL
+706 MLARL
-711 AFLRKHRPDLELPED
+711 AFLRKHRPDLGLPED
-726 LLDPLLE
+726 LLGPLLA
-733 GACQGRSTLREV
+733 GACAGRSTLREV
-745 QDVDWP
+745 QEVDWP
-751 ASLRQAFPS
+751 AALRQAFPAEA
-760 DLLRLLDTWAPEAI
+760 LRLLDAWAPEAI

-799 FWGLKKSP
+799 FWGLKKTP

-836 FWQRAYQELRPGLSR
+836 FWQRAYQELRPALSR

>member
-1 MRLSLPIDPLLPE
+1 MRLSLPIDPLLPQIVE
-14 LTASLHNHPNLVL
+14 SLRERPNLVL

-37 RVPPALLESGLLG
+37 RVPPALLGAGLLET
-50 NGECWILEPRRLA
+50 GECWILEPRRLA

-69 RVADELG
+69 RVAEELG
-76 EALGQQAGYAV
+76 EPLGQRAGYAV

-111 HGDPQLRGI
+111 QGDPALKGI

-128 HERHLHTDLGIT
+128 HERHLHTDLAIT
-140 LLRRLQRESR
+140 LLRRLQREVR
-150 PDLRLLVMSAT
+150 PDLKLLIMSAT

-169 FLDAPVLRS
+169 YLGATVMKS
-178 EGRVFPVNTAF
+178 EGRAFPVDTSF
-189 LPRPDDRPIDQ
+189 LPRPDDRPVDQ
-200 QVADALERLYSE
+200 QVADALECLYGE
-212 GLKNHTLVFLPGAAD
+212 GLRGHTLVFLPGAAE

-232 KGCEGLAQRR
+232 RGCEALALRR

-254 PDAQAHAL
+254 PEAQAHAL
-262 AVSDTPKVILSTNVA
+262 EITATPKVILSTNVA

-302 WSGLSGLRTVRISQ
+302 WSGLSGLRTTRISQ
-316 ARCTQRTGRAG
+316 ARCVQRTGRAG

-341 DFGGRPAFDTPE
+341 DYGARPAFDVPE

-358 LAEPLLSL
+358 LAEPLMAL
-366 HGMGIADPAGLDWF
+366 HGMGIADPATLDWF
-380 EAPPAASMTAA
+380 EAPPATSLGAA
-391 EALLTQLGALENGA
+391 ETLLTRLGALRDGG
-405 LSAVGR
+405 LSPLGL

-448 NLSARQGLATR
+448 NLSARQGLATQQ
-459 EGQGWAP
+459 GQAWAP
-466 VKTGHGADS
+466 VKTGHGTDS

-503 LAALQRAKRAA
+503 VAAVQRARRAV
-514 QSLARCLPSSLA
+514 QSLARFLH
-526 RGDRLLAVARDV
+526 
-538 PPGTPR
+538 
-544 VVTGPSPATAAS
+544 SPEAPTDGES
-556 EPADAE
+556 
-562 TRLLKALLAAYPDRV
+562 RLLKALLLAYPDRV
-577 GQLSANGTCAF
+577 GQLSANATCAF
-588 AGGGGAKLDTS
+588 AGGGGARLDPA

-614 ALKQGTG
+614 AVKQGTG
-621 GQTLIRM
+621 SQTLIRQ

-639 AFPDRLEDVDEVV
+639 AFPERLEDIDELV
-652 FNASAGRVERRT
+652 FSPSAGRVERRT
-664 EIRFEGLSIDM
+664 EIRYDGLTIDAG
-675 SRGPADPA
+675 RGPADPA
-683 DPRVTGL
+683 DPRVAVL
-690 LAQALRDRPLD
+690 LAEGLRDRPLD
-701 DVPAR
+701 EVPTR

-711 AFLRKHRPDLELPED
+711 AFLRKHRPELNLPED
-726 LLDPLLE
+726 LLGLLLA
-733 GACQGRSTLREV
+733 GACRGRSTLREV

-751 ASLRQAFPS
+751 AALRQAFPS
-760 DLLRLLDTWAPEAI
+760 DTLRLLDAWAPEAI

-799 FWGLKKSP
+799 FWGLKKTP

-822 PNMRAVQVTTDLAG
+822 PNLRALQVTQDLAG
-836 FWQRAYQELRPGLSR
+836 FWQRVYQELRPGLSR

>member
-1 MRLSLPIDPLLPE
+1 
-14 LTASLHNHPNLVL
+14 
-27 QADPGAGKTT
+27 
-37 RVPPALLESGLLG
+37 
-50 NGECWILEPRRLA
+50 
-63 ARLAAT
+63 LAAT

-76 EALGQQAGYAV
+76 ETLGERAGYAV
-87 RFEQKVSKATRLRFV
+87 RFEQKVSRATRLRFV

-111 HGDPQLRGI
+111 HGDPQLKGVA
-120 SAVVLDEF
+120 AVVLDEF

-140 LLRRLQRESR
+140 LLRRLQRTAR
-150 PDLRLLVMSAT
+150 PDLKLLVMSAT

-169 FLDAPVLRS
+169 YLDAPVLRS
-178 EGRVFPVNTAF
+178 EGRAFPVDTTF
-189 LPRPDDRPIDQ
+189 LPRPDDRPIEL
-200 QVADALERLYSE
+200 QVSDALDRLYGE
-212 GLKNHTLVFLPGAAD
+212 GLKGHTLVFLPGAAE

-232 KGCEGLAQRR
+232 KGCEAVAARR

-254 PDAQAHAL
+254 PEAQAFAME
-262 AVSDTPKVILSTNVA
+262 ATGAPKVILSTNVA

-282 LDGIGAVVDSGL
+282 LDSIGAVVDSGL

-302 WSGLSGLRTVRISQ
+302 WSGISGLRTLRISQ

-334 LRLYTEA
+334 LRLFTEA
-341 DFGGRPAFDTPE
+341 DFQARPAFDTPE
-353 LQRSD
+353 LQRAD
-358 LAEPLLSL
+358 LAEPLLTL
-366 HGMGIADPAGLDWF
+366 HGMGIAELSALDWF
-380 EAPPAASMTAA
+380 EAPPGASMAAA
-391 EALLTQLGALENGA
+391 EALLTRLGALVDGA
-405 LSAVGR
+405 LTPVGR

-433 IPQLAL
+433 IPRLAL

-448 NLSARQGLATR
+448 SLSARQGLDR
-459 EGQGWAP
+459 SP

-488 AAGFGAGACRAAGLD
+488 VAGFGAGACRAAGLD
-503 LAALQRAKRAA
+503 ASAVHRAKRAV
-514 QSLARCLPSSLA
+514 QSLS
-526 RGDRLLAVARDV
+526 RLR
-538 PPGTPR
+538 
-544 VVTGPSPATAAS
+544 PAAP

-562 TRLLKALLAAYPDRV
+562 PRLLKALLLAYPDRV

-588 AGGGGAKLDTS
+588 AGGGGAKLDPA

-614 ALKQGTG
+614 AQKQGTG
-621 GQTLIRM
+621 GQTLIRL
-628 ASRCEADWLLE
+628 ASRCEADWLLD
-639 AFPDRLEDVDEVV
+639 AFPERLEDVDELQ
-652 FNASAGRVERRT
+652 FNAAAGRVERRS
-664 EIRFEGLSIDM
+664 EIRFDGLVIDS

-683 DPRVTGL
+683 DPRTAGL
-690 LAQALRDRPLD
+690 LAQALADRPLD
-701 DVPAR
+701 DLPAR
-706 FLARL
+706 YLARL
-711 AFLRKHRPDLELPED
+711 SFLRKHRPDLGLPED
-726 LLDPLLE
+726 LLGPLLA
-733 GACQGRSTLREV
+733 GACAGRTTLREV

-751 ASLRQAFPS
+751 AALRQAFPAET
-760 DLLRLLDTWAPEAI
+760 LRLLDAWAPDAI

-799 FWGLKKSP
+799 FWGLKKTP

-836 FWQRAYQELRPGLSR
+836 FWQRAYQELRPALSR